1 MEKLK
6 EALLKEMDENTFKL
20 NHEKMKT
27 KELCKTIRQ
36 LIKLNEAIENKVDIM
51 PYIKERDEHLK
62 NVAIH
67 KLEQR
72 KLNRIYKIIFND

>member
-1 MEKLK
+1 MIVDKIK
-6 EALLKEMDENTFKL
+6 RRKPTA
-20 NHEKMKT
+20 KT
-27 KELCKTIRQ
+27 
-36 LIKLNEAIENKVDIM
+36 IENKVDII